1 MKKDDILG
9 FKGIFCF
16 LIWFLLTNYSTF
28 PFELLHIDINAL
40 PTIFKQLYT
49 IVIELGVILL
59 CLVMFKPQIDKMFK
73 DYKKNSIE
81 YFKKYFKYWFLILG
95 LMLASNAIILIFN
108 PGSTAN
114 NQDLVNQMYN
124 LYPVYTFILSVI
136 LAPVI
141 EELIFRLCFYN
152 IFNNKYVFIIL
163 SGLVFGAFHIIGTY
177 ETALDWLY
185 IIPYSIPGFIFA
197 GLLYKTKN
205 IYLTIFLHF
214 VHNGLISSI
223 NILLM
228 LI

>member
-16 LIWFLLTNYSTF
+16 LIWFLLTNYSTV
-28 PFELLHIDINAL
+28 PFELLHIDINSL

-59 CLVMFKPQIDKMFK
+59 CLIMFKPQIDKMFK

-141 EELIFRLCFYN
+141 EELVFRLCFYN

-163 SGLVFGAFHIIGTY
+163 SGLVFGAFHIIGSY
-177 ETALDWLY
+177 ETPLDWLY